1 MTKEA
6 ELDERF
12 SFGPPP
18 IQTAEDAVMAFLR
31 KEIDED
37 EFRTACGK
45 YGVIPGTLF
54 KRASPNVERIDDA
67 YEVEIPE
74 DIYEAAKNEENTLE
88 HRQKLMKEKEEARE
102 KALKENPPVRPEV
115 AAATPVHEVGGTAHD
130 VDRKTEEV
138 RKSEA
143 KEDEKLPPAQTAST
157 KK

>member
-18 IQTAEDAVMAFLR
+18 IQTAEDAVFAFLR
-31 KEIDED
+31 EQITED

-45 YGVIPGTLF
+45 YGVVPGTLF
-54 KRASPNVERIDDA
+54 SRPHANVERIDSA
-67 YEVEIPE
+67 YEKEIPE
-74 DIYEAAKNEENTLE
+74 DIYVAAKSEEDTLE
-88 HRQKLMKEKEEARE
+88 YRQKQMKEKEEIRE

-130 VDRKTEEV
+130 IER
-138 RKSEA
+138 SQA
-143 KEDEKLPPAQTAST
+143 KENEKLPPAQTAKT
-157 KK
+157 K

>member
-31 KEIDED
+31 KEISED

-54 KRASPNVERIDDA
+54 KRTGPNVERVDAA
-67 YEVEIPE
+67 YEVDIPE
-74 DIYEAAKNEENTLE
+74 DIYEAAKSEEDTLE
-88 HRQKLMKEKEEARE
+88 YRQKQLKEKEETRE
-102 KALKENPPVRPEV
+102 QALRDNPPVRPEV

-130 VDRKTEEV
+130 VDRKTEEI

-143 KEDEKLPPAQTAST
+143 KENEKLPNAQTAST

>member
-37 EFRTACGK
+37 EFRAACGK

-54 KRASPNVERIDDA
+54 KRTGPNVERVDAA
-67 YEVEIPE
+67 YEVDIPE
-74 DIYEAAKNEENTLE
+74 DIYEPAKNEEDTLE
-88 HRQKLMKEKEEARE
+88 YRQKQLKEKEEIRE
-102 KALKENPPVRPEV
+102 KALKDNPPVRPEV
-115 AAATPVHEVGGTAHD
+115 AAATPVHEVGGVATTE
-130 VDRKTEEV
+130 RKEN
-138 RKSEA
+138 
-143 KEDEKLPPAQTAST
+143 EKLPAAQTV